1 MFLLLAVAT
10 SAPPAVAPAPRLV
23 GEAIKLKT
31 PTGTLFGTI
40 DLPATPAPWP
50 VVLIHAG
57 SGPTDRDG
65 NQLLLRNDNL
75 KMLGRALAAK
85 GIAALRI
92 DKRGVAASRA
102 ALTKESD
109 IRVDQYA
116 ADLAAWVAVLRKD
129 RRFTTV
135 AVLGHSE
142 GALIGLIAAANAK
155 PDAFVS
161 LCGPGRPLQDVLRE
175 QLKARLPKELYAA
188 SDTIITQLEAG
199 RMVKDVPDT
208 LKLLFRPSVQ
218 PYLISEFKYDPV
230 KLIASVRAPLL
241 VVGGTTDIQVPAA
254 DARRLA
260 AARPGARVIVLKD
273 MNHVLKVAPKTDLA
287 DQLPSYTDPALPL
300 HPKIVEEIARFLT
313 ASPGK

>member
-1 MFLLLAVAT
+1 MFVLLAFAV
-10 SAPPAVAPAPRLV
+10 SVPPTVAPAPRLV
-23 GEAIKLKT
+23 GEAVELKT

-40 DLPATPAPWP
+40 DLPATPGPWP

-57 SGPTDRDG
+57 SGPTNRDG

-75 KMLGRALAAK
+75 KQLGRGLAAK

-102 ALTKESD
+102 ALTKEAD
-109 IRVDQYA
+109 IRVDHYA
-116 ADLAAWVAVLRKD
+116 ADLTAWVAVLRKD

-135 AVLGHSE
+135 AILGHSE
-142 GALIGLIAAANAK
+142 GALIGLIAAADAK

-161 LCGPGRPLQDVLRE
+161 LCGPGRRLQDVLRE
-175 QLKARLPKELYAA
+175 QLKARLPKELYEA
-188 SDTIITQLEAG
+188 SDSIITELEAG
-199 RMVKDVPDT
+199 RAVKDVPDA

-230 KLIASVRAPLL
+230 KLIAGVRVPVL
-241 VVGGTTDIQVPAA
+241 VIGGTTDIQVPAA

-260 AARPGARVIVLKD
+260 SARPGTRVIVLKD
-273 MNHVLKVAPKTDLA
+273 MNHVLKVVAKTDLA
-287 DQLPSYTDPALPL
+287 DQLPSYSDPALPL
-300 HPKIVEEIARFLT
+300 HPQLVDEIARFLK
-313 ASPGK
+313 ASAGK